1 MKKAFLKCITEC
13 HPALSDVNLL
23 KQYLRTNGWSVSRS
37 VDAADVVIVYT
48 CASTQ
53 AREEVSLRAIRRFQ
67 KRHKVGAN
75 LIVSGCLPA
84 INKDRLKRVFD
95 GVVVPAKS
103 LHEFDRVLEAQHSLR
118 EIQYAGAEGQL
129 RNDHAAEYPLRI
141 EWGCDGNC
149 SYCAIKFVY
158 GNSKSRSVAEILLEF
173 DRAFQEGYRNF
184 MLVGNDSGSYG
195 KDMGASLADLLQAL
209 CNRQSECWFSL
220 SHISPH
226 KLKPM
231 LPALSGMIRS
241 GRISRI
247 NLPVQSGSNRI
258 IKLMRRY
265 YRVADFKY
273 CVNKLTAYCP
283 GIQLKTDFIV
293 GFPSETEK
301 DFSAT
306 LKLAEWLAG
315 RGVYFN
321 CFPYSERPKT
331 AALKLPGKID
341 QVTQLERLQR
351 LSRACP
357 MAPDPRFENP
367 ELGPAQSLP
376 PEAAAG

>member
-1 MKKAFLKCITEC
+1 MKKAFLTCITEC

-23 KQYLRTNGWSVSRS
+23 KQYLRKNGWSVSKS

-48 CASTQ
+48 CASTK
-53 AREEVSLRAIRRFQ
+53 ASEDVSLKAIRRFQ
-67 KRHKVGAN
+67 RTAKVGAN

-84 INKDRLKRVFD
+84 INKDRLNRVFD

-103 LHEFDRVLEAQHSLR
+103 LHEFDQVVEHQHSLR
-118 EIQYAGAEGQL
+118 DIQYAGPDRQFKKDKAT
-129 RNDHAAEYPLRI
+129 EYPLRI

-149 SYCAIKFVY
+149 SYCAIKFVF
-158 GNSKSRSVAEILLEF
+158 GKPKSRPVSEILLEF
-173 DRAFQEGYRNF
+173 ERAFQKGYRNI

-195 KDMGASLADLLQAL
+195 KDIGTSLTDLLDEL
-209 CNRQSECWFSL
+209 CKMQNECWFSL

-226 KLKPM
+226 KLKAM
-231 LPALSGMIRS
+231 LPSLSGIIRS

-247 NLPVQSGSNRI
+247 NLPVQSGSDRI
-258 IKLMRRY
+258 IKLMNRKY
-265 YRVADFKY
+265 TVADFKY
-273 CVNKLTAYCP
+273 CINKLTAYCP

-306 LKLAEWLAG
+306 LKLAEWL
-315 RGVYFN
+315 RRRNVYFN

-341 QVTQLERLQR
+341 RMTQLDRLQR
-351 LSRACP
+351 LSRPCP
-357 MAPDPRFENP
+357 AAPDAHFKIP
-367 ELGPAQSLP
+367 ELGPGQSLP